1 MGIYFEL
8 SKPEAERRLLTRRM
22 CTSCKTI
29 YPATYTQKQCE
40 KCEGPLMTR
49 NDDNADAI
57 KTRIEIFYQE
67 TMPLVEE
74 WKKEG
79 KIISINAEQSI
90 EQVTEE
96 LFSKLDPLLK

>member
-1 MGIYFEL
+1 
-8 SKPEAERRLLTRRM
+8 
-22 CTSCKTI
+22 
-29 YPATYTQKQCE
+29 
-40 KCEGPLMTR
+40 MTR